1 MPNRSLVSM
10 NAFLMYKLTEMR
22 VEEES
27 ETFRKTYGRHSDF
40 SHSLFLEIPAPRL
53 WPRSKGS
60 SMAMQGEFHIFSN
73 LVSGARCRMH
83 TTRF

>member
-10 NAFLMYKLTEMR
+10 NAFLMYKFTKMR
-22 VEEES
+22 GEES
-27 ETFRKTYGRHSDF
+27 ETFRKSYGLHSNF